1 MKEREQ
7 GGKKERRM
15 TKAESL
21 ADMIFQPEMT
31 TAEESRG
38 K

>member
-1 MKEREQ
+1 
-7 GGKKERRM
+7 M

-38 K
+38 KQMEGEK